1 MTGAINHNS
10 RGQASSS
17 SERRETVI
25 QAAQW
30 LADQNPAPTS
40 VISSL
45 RERFGL
51 SALEATEA
59 CALSNKYR
67 VWRKAHG

>member
-1 MTGAINHNS
+1 MTGNDHQHS
-10 RGQASSS
+10 
-17 SERRETVI
+17 ETVI

-40 VISSL
+40 VISAL

-67 VWRKAHG
+67 VWRKTHG

>member
-1 MTGAINHNS
+1 MSLLTPPEH
-10 RGQASSS
+10 
-17 SERRETVI
+17 ERNETVV

-30 LADQNPAPTS
+30 LADRNPAPTPI
-40 VISSL
+40 ISLL